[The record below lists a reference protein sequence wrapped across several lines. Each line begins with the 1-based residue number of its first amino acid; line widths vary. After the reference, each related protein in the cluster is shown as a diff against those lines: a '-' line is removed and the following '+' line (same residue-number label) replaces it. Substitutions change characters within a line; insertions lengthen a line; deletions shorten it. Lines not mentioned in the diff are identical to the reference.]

1 MNPRLT
7 RAVVLAPLF
16 ALAGLVVASCGEASS
31 ASSTT
36 VANMGPTNYQ
46 TLPPPSSTN
55 PPTTL
60 PAALPGQITTMEQS
74 YTVMSGDYLN
84 LIADMFQIS
93 PTAISNANGWDSTH
107 RLYPGDVIKI
117 PAGAIVPLPTTTTE
131 ETAPPTT
138 QPCIQGTYTVKS
150 GDVPSVVASK
160 YGVTL
165 QQLGAVNVDT
175 KGFKA
180 FLVGIKINIPCG
192 G

>member
-7 RAVVLAPLF
+7 RVVVLAPLV
-16 ALAGLVVASCGEASS
+16 ALAGLVFAACGEATS
-31 ASSTT
+31 ATSTT

-46 TLPPPSSTN
+46 TLPPPASTL

-60 PAALPGQITTMEQS
+60 PPALPGQVTTLEQS
-74 YTVMSGDYLN
+74 YTVMAGDYLN

-93 PTAISNANGWDSTH
+93 ATAISNANGWDDTH

-138 QPCIQGTYTVKS
+138 EPCIRGTHTVKAGES
-150 GDVPSVVASK
+150 PGLVAQKYDV
-160 YGVTL
+160 TI
-165 QQLGAVNVDT
+165 QQLGLVNQDT

-180 FLVGIKINIPCG
+180 FLVGIEINIPCG
-192 G
+192 

>member
-1 MNPRLT
+1 MNPRLA

-16 ALAGLVVASCGEASS
+16 ALAGLVVAACGESSS
-31 ASSTT
+31 ATSTT
-36 VANMGPTNYQ
+36 VVNLGPTNYQ
-46 TLPPPSSTN
+46 TLPPPESTL

-60 PAALPGQITTMEQS
+60 PPALPGQITTLEQS
-74 YTVMSGDYLN
+74 YTVASGDYLN
-84 LIADMFQIS
+84 LIADMYQIS
-93 PTAISNANGWDSTH
+93 PTAIANANGWDSTH

-138 QPCIQGTYTVKS
+138 PPCIQGTYTVKS

-165 QQLGAVNVDT
+165 QQLGAVNQDT
-175 KGFKA
+175 KGFKS

-192 G
+192 